1 MDIQNLKTE
10 CNSLIDEVMKLQKID
25 RELDL
30 EIRKL
35 QEEIGQRTEAVR
47 EEKEV
52 SLTESA
58 EIPEEDIPEPAGKE
72 QQEPAEVL
80 AQKNPE
86 SDEPEP
92 VCADSGNMEMV
103 ATEADESEA
112 DEPEDSEEKTPEKSE
127 EMAPETEPEKPDS
140 TEETGTEPLSLKQE
154 APGLPPK
161 EQQLLAQQVSLLSG
175 GTGKDIVIVY
185 EMQDRGRGA
194 KNVIKTMLFIIS
206 LFAFAAAAVLLLYYT
221 GNGVI

>member
-1 MDIQNLKTE
+1 MDIQDLKTE
-10 CNSLIDEVMKLQKID
+10 CNSLIDEVMRLQKID

-30 EIRKL
+30 EIKKL

-47 EEKEV
+47 EEQEV

-72 QQEPAEVL
+72 QQEPAEILV
-80 AQKNPE
+80 QEIPE
-86 SDEPEP
+86 LNEPEP
-92 VCADSGNMEMV
+92 EHPDLGDMEV
-103 ATEADESEA
+103 LVTEPDESEA
-112 DEPEDSEEKTPEKSE
+112 DVPEDSE
-127 EMAPETEPEKPDS
+127 EMAPEPGPEKPDS
-140 TEETGTEPLSLKQE
+140 IEDAGTESFSLEQE

-161 EQQLLAQQVSLLSG
+161 EQQLLAEQVSLLSG

-194 KNVIKTMLFIIS
+194 KNVAKTMLFIIS
-206 LFAFAAAAVLLLYYT
+206 LLAFAAAAVLLLYYT